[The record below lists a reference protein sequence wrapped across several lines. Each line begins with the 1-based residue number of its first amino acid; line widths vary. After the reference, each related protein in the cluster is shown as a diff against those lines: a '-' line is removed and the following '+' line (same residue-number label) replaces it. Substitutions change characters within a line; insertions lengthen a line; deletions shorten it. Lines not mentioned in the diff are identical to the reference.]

1 MHQEIVNKS
10 KALVEA
16 AKEVE
21 RAARD
26 TESEKKKEIQAVQL
40 KIGNLIGDLKNANLI
55 DGIDDQVKVLVQP
68 DTKLFVFF
76 SFNCLTWWL
85 AALWLQIASLER
97 TLQHETMTLKQEKQL
112 VEEIKKLKERR
123 EKLSSGMDPEMQ
135 IKEALDLKNQIS
147 ASLKV

>member
-76 SFNCLTWWL
+76 SFNCLT
-85 AALWLQIASLER
+85 
-97 TLQHETMTLKQEKQL
+97 
-112 VEEIKKLKERR
+112 
-123 EKLSSGMDPEMQ
+123 
-135 IKEALDLKNQIS
+135 
-147 ASLKV
+147 